1 MKVEL
6 QKTKVKL
13 PVTWEMC
20 GEVEVDVKA
29 TKDMPKEQIYRMA
42 IDKFYDNF
50 DKIELPDGDYID
62 SSFSLSV
69 DESDIEYLKLYNN

>member
-1 MKVEL
+1 
-6 QKTKVKL
+6 
-13 PVTWEMC
+13 MC

-42 IDKFYDNF
+42 IDKFYDDF
-50 DKIELPDGDYID
+50 DKFELPDGDYID

>member
-1 MKVEL
+1 
-6 QKTKVKL
+6 
-13 PVTWEMC
+13 
-20 GEVEVDVKA
+20 
-29 TKDMPKEQIYRMA
+29 MPKEQIYRMA
-42 IDKFYDNF
+42 IDKFYDDF